1 MGNTVK
7 IWKDP
12 FTGKDFSYGWGFD
25 TEKEKMPR
33 IEYKTN
39 GDSFE
44 KIVND
49 EFVLK
54 EPAAITKAKEALD
67 RHIMK
72 EMEKAI
78 MSTTEKISYVCGRC
92 RENKPCNPYCVGCE
106 KGSKFVE
113 RPFDYVRA
121 DMEVTKRI
129 MNSIFGANGQYPA
142 RVPAIKDVK
151 FNPPATIVFWADKT
165 KTVVK
170 AQGTDVFDPEK
181 GLAMAI
187 IKKLCGNKGNYNN
200 VFHKW
205 LANYT
210 VPEADLVSVV
220 VETEAEPDLELRWRI
235 WYKRFNED
243 GKQVSAGVLAKSYAH
258 KNSAIRRAKIVY
270 EDRHDIEWIVSKT
283 NPWGDADET

>member
-25 TEKEKMPR
+25 TDKKKIPHIAFR
-33 IEYKTN
+33 TNDDSIEVT
-39 GDSFE
+39 DDM
-44 KIVND
+44 IT
-49 EFVLK
+49 LK
-54 EPAAITKAKEALD
+54 EPPAITKVKEALD

-72 EMEKAI
+72 EMEKAV
-78 MSTTEKISYVCGRC
+78 MSTTERISYVCGRC
-92 RENKPCNPYCVGCE
+92 KENTPCNPYCVDCH
-106 KGSKFVE
+106 KGSKFKE
-113 RPFDYVRA
+113 KPFDYVRA

-129 MNSIFGANGQYPA
+129 MNSIFGANGQHPT
-142 RVPAIKDVK
+142 RIPAIKDVK
-151 FNPPATIVFWADKT
+151 FNPPATIVFWVDKT

-205 LANYT
+205 LANYEP
-210 VPEADLVSVV
+210 PEADMVSVV
-220 VETEAEPDLELRWRI
+220 VETEAEPDLELRWYI
-235 WYKRFNED
+235 WFKRFDED
-243 GKQVSAGVLAKSYAH
+243 GKQVSAGILSKSYAH
-258 KNSAIRRAKIVY
+258 KSSASRHARAVF
-270 EDRHDIEWIVSKT
+270 EGQHDVEWIVSKT
-283 NPWGDADET
+283 NPWGDANEG